1 MEVVAKNITPA
12 ISKIILSTKNFA
24 GILEWKAIILKKL
37 GIKKLRSP
45 ASLTHPK
52 LLCKL
57 L

>member
-12 ISKIILSTKNFA
+12 TSKIMLSTKNFA

-45 ASLTHPK
+45 ASITHPK